1 MTTNTSNK
9 TVLNLKIDKK
19 TKEGAQ
25 KLAKDMG
32 LNLSLIVNASLK
44 QFLDKKEVIFS
55 KTYTMTPYLEKV
67 VIEAQRDYDA
77 GKNIS
82 PRFSNVDDAIAWL
95 NK

>member
-1 MTTNTSNK
+1 MNTKTSNK

-19 TKEGAQ
+19 TKEDAQ

-55 KTYTMTPYLEKV
+55 KTYTMTPYLERMVK
-67 VIEAQRDYDA
+67 EAQEEHDA
-77 GKNIS
+77 GQSIGPFHTAKE
-82 PRFSNVDDAIAWL
+82 AIKYL
-95 NK
+95 NS